1 MVASSTLP
9 VSKPF
14 SLTEDPE
21 IKRARKILGIILGVL
36 IVLTVL
42 STIGSIAGNGVANNS
57 EYSSRGV
64 EIGQSLISV
73 VFFSFGYFVVH
84 RYSKIGLLVFA
95 WLNIIGLVIDGILV
109 VLLFVAG
116 LTSVTNGSSV
126 NNSQTNGM
134 LVGGSTAF
142 FVEIVIIIAAFILQI
157 VIVKFAFKLARLI
170 EAKKSSFRQQI

>member
-1 MVASSTLP
+1 MKYEQGNENAVMVASSTLP

-84 RYSKIGLLVFA
+84 RYSKIGLLVPRGKSLQFLHA
-95 WLNIIGLVIDGILV
+95 DDI
-109 VLLFVAG
+109 
-116 LTSVTNGSSV
+116 SP
-126 NNSQTNGM
+126 
-134 LVGGSTAF
+134 ST
-142 FVEIVIIIAAFILQI
+142 
-157 VIVKFAFKLARLI
+157 
-170 EAKKSSFRQQI
+170 

>member
-1 MVASSTLP
+1 
-9 VSKPF
+9 
-14 SLTEDPE
+14 
-21 IKRARKILGIILGVL
+21 
-36 IVLTVL
+36 VLTVL

-84 RYSKIGLLVFA
+84 RYSQGENLFQEEFA